1 MKTKK
6 DLEIYAKNL
15 WVSKTDFELIL
26 QKNLWIS
33 KTELFLLENIEEKYI
48 ENIKKDLER
57 RNAWEPLEYII
68 EKAEFFS
75 LPFFVD
81 KRVLI
86 PRNDTEI
93 MIEKALKI
101 DNLEDFLLIDVWTWS
116 SAIPISI
123 IKNSKIKNALAI
135 DISKK
140 ALEVAKINI
149 KKHNLW
155 DKIKV
160 LESNLLEKLLE
171 NNSLFFDERAGVRYK
186 NIIITA
192 NLPYIKNKDF
202 ENMSKETLKYEPNLA
217 LFWWEKTGFELYE
230 KLIWQIF
237 EIFNYSRNCHPE
249 LVSASHNL
257 DSKWPEG
264 IPLGTSSK
272 WQTKIILFIEIW
284 FDQKEIAEN
293 YLKSKNLKFQIF
305 KDNSKIERCIKICF
319 DF

>member
-6 DLEIYAKNL
+6 DLEIYRKNL
-15 WVSKTDFELIL
+15 WVSRKDFELIL

-33 KTELFLLENIEEKYI
+33 KTELFLLENIEDKFL
-48 ENIKKDLER
+48 ENIKKDLKR
-57 RNAWEPLEYII
+57 RKAWEPLEYII

-86 PRNDTEI
+86 PRNDTEV
-93 MIEKALKI
+93 MVQEVLEIE
-101 DNLEDFLLIDVWTWS
+101 NLEDYFLIDVWTWS
-116 SAIPISI
+116 SAIPVSI

-135 DISKK
+135 DISKNT
-140 ALEVAKINI
+140 LEVAKINI
-149 KKHNLW
+149 KRHNLW

-160 LESNLLEKLLE
+160 LESDLLEKIEKIE
-171 NNSLFFDERAGVRYK
+171 NK
-186 NIIITA
+186 KIIITA

-237 EIFNYSRNCHPE
+237 ELKRKNS
-249 LVSASHNL
+249 
-257 DSKWPEG
+257 
-264 IPLGTSSK
+264 
-272 WQTKIILFIEIW
+272 KIILFIEIW

-293 YLKSKNLKFQIF
+293 YLKSKNLKFEIF
-305 KDNSKIERCIKICF
+305 KDNSEIERCIKICF